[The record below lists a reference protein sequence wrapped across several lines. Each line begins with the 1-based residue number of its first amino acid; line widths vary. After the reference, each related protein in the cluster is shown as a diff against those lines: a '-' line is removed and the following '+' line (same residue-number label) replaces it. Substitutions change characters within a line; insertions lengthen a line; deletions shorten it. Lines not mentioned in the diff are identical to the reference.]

1 MATPF
6 EHQLNL
12 VYTMGKVG
20 STSISSSLLTH
31 GVQCLDVHVMSFGAM
46 NWGMSDALKHKK
58 FPSPHIGAALYAR
71 RDFYKPD
78 RNVKIVT
85 LVRDC
90 VSRTISQ
97 EFQNLSKIRE
107 HTSAS
112 INAQI
117 SAADFSSGSNWFNNE
132 FRSATKIDIFDTRF
146 NTQDRHG
153 YYKTDG
159 IDVLLLRT
167 DLDDADKGELIS
179 DFFRKKIVI
188 ARENISTNKWY
199 SSLYTDFLE
208 DGNIATDWIENAL
221 STPIMQHFYTSD
233 ERSSIA
239 HKFAN
244 LVELK

>member
-1 MATPF
+1 
-6 EHQLNL
+6 
-12 VYTMGKVG
+12 
-20 STSISSSLLTH
+20 
-31 GVQCLDVHVMSFGAM
+31 
-46 NWGMSDALKHKK
+46 
-58 FPSPHIGAALYAR
+58 
-71 RDFYKPD
+71 
-78 RNVKIVT
+78 
-85 LVRDC
+85 VRDC

-244 LVELK
+244 LVEPN